1 MEYQGL
7 FGSSSDDTGTA
18 PMTATEKLV
27 KTTWIKVL
35 RKGEEAIIRSKDD
48 FFRLGGDSLS
58 AILLVSVFR
67 EQISA

>member
-1 MEYQGL
+1 
-7 FGSSSDDTGTA
+7 
-18 PMTATEKLV
+18 MTATEKLV